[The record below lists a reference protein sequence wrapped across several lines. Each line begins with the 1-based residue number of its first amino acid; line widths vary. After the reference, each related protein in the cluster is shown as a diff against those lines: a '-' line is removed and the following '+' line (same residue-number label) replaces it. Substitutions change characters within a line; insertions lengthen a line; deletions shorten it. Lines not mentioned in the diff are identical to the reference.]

1 MRNDT
6 IGSLHDDAEET
17 ATKGVGVDRIR
28 AVWGRRRWLAI
39 MVFLIPLTGAVSLVL
54 ALPDVYRS
62 TASVLI
68 ERQQLPE
75 DLVRATVNS
84 EVEIRL
90 RTLSAEILSRARLE
104 DLVRRMGLY
113 PEATADGSTE
123 EAVGRMR
130 RDISLQLTSADRD
143 GRGGGAT
150 IAFALRY
157 QGRDPQT
164 VAQVTNALASFYIE
178 ENLKVR
184 EKLAAGTTEFL
195 RAQLEQTKKRLDEQE
210 RRLSELGREHTG
222 ELPHQMQ
229 GNLARLDS
237 LAEQI
242 RVNRVEQV
250 RSQERRDIL
259 AGQLAQAEAN
269 SGFESDPMRLAR
281 LRRELQALRVK
292 YTDRWPD
299 IIRIKD
305 EIATLEQK
313 LASPEP
319 KPKVPEAEQ
328 LALTPEVL
336 RLRDAV
342 RSANTEI
349 ELLKQDEQ
357 RLRRSSEMYQKR
369 VDNAPKHEPEYLE
382 LTRDYETNKNL
393 YRALVQRYET
403 AQIGEDM
410 EQRQQG
416 ERFRILDPASPSG
429 NPFAP
434 NRARLLLVAVVGC
447 LGLAGAAVVLAE
459 VLDTSFH
466 SAADLRAASSVP
478 VLVRIP
484 SIVTEA
490 DTRRARWRSRFA
502 IAGTLAA
509 LVLVAGG
516 AYTIGHQNEQLVQML
531 SRERNT

>member
-1 MRNDT
+1 MMNDT
-6 IGSLHDDAEET
+6 KSRSPFDEPDET
-17 ATKGVGVDRIR
+17 FKGVGIDRIR

-39 MVFLIPLTGAVSLVL
+39 LVFLVPLTGLVTLVL

-62 TASVLI
+62 TASVLV

-75 DLVRATVNS
+75 DLVRATINS

-104 DLVRRMGLY
+104 ELIRRLGLY
-113 PEATADGSTE
+113 PEARGAKSSE

-150 IAFALRY
+150 VAFALRY

-164 VAQVTNALASFYIE
+164 VAQVTNALASFYVE

-184 EKLAAGTTEFL
+184 ERMAAGTTEFL

-210 RRLSELGREHTG
+210 RRLSELGRQHTG

-229 GNLARLDS
+229 GNLARLES
-237 LAEQI
+237 IAEQL
-242 RVNRVEQV
+242 RANRVEQV
-250 RSQERRDIL
+250 RAQERRDIL
-259 AGQLAQAEAN
+259 AGQLTQAEAS
-269 SGFESDPMRLAR
+269 SGFETDPMRLAR
-281 LRRELQALRVK
+281 LRRELVALQVK
-292 YTDRWPD
+292 YTDLWPD

-305 EIATLEQK
+305 EIATLEKK
-313 LASPEP
+313 LANP
-319 KPKVPEAEQ
+319 KAQPKAPEAET

-336 RLRDAV
+336 RLRDAL
-342 RSANTEI
+342 RSSNTEI
-349 ELLKQDEQ
+349 QLLKQEEQ
-357 RLRRSSEMYQKR
+357 RLRANQDMYQKR
-369 VDNAPKHEPEYLE
+369 VDNAPRHEPEYLE
-382 LTRDYETNKNL
+382 LTRDYETNKTL
-393 YRALVQRYET
+393 YRTLVQRFET

-416 ERFRILDPASPSG
+416 ERFRILDPATPSG
-429 NPFAP
+429 TPFAP
-434 NRARLLLVAVVGC
+434 NRGRLLLVAVVAC
-447 LGLAGAAVVLAE
+447 LGLAGAAVVLSE

-466 SAADLRAASSVP
+466 SAADLRGSSSVP

-484 SIVTEA
+484 SIVTEG
-490 DTRRARWRSRFA
+490 DTRRARWRGRFA
-502 IAGTLAA
+502 VAA
-509 LVLVAGG
+509 TVVALILVGAG
-516 AYTIGHQNEQLVQML
+516 AYTIGHENDSLVQAL

>member
-1 MRNDT
+1 MMNDAT
-6 IGSLHDDAEET
+6 GSMHDDADEISRG
-17 ATKGVGVDRIR
+17 AGIDRIR
-28 AVWGRRRWLAI
+28 AVWNRRRWLAI
-39 MVFLIPLTGAVSLVL
+39 LVFLIPLTGAVSLVL
-54 ALPDVYRS
+54 SLPDVYRS

-90 RTLSAEILSRARLE
+90 RTLSAEILSRPRLE
-104 DLVRRMGLY
+104 DLVSRLDLY
-113 PEATADGSTE
+113 PEVKGRSAE

-157 QGRDPQT
+157 QGRDPET
-164 VAQVTNALASFYIE
+164 VARVTNALASFYVE

-184 EKLAAGTTEFL
+184 ERLAAGTTEFL

-210 RRLSELGREHTG
+210 RRLGELGRRHMG
-222 ELPHQMQ
+222 ELPPQMA
-229 GNLARLDS
+229 GNLTRLES
-237 LAEQI
+237 LSEQI
-242 RVNRVEQV
+242 RTNRVEQV
-250 RSQERRDIL
+250 RAQERRDIL
-259 AGQLAQAEAN
+259 VGQLTQAEAS
-269 SGFESDPMRLAR
+269 SGFETDPMRLAR
-281 LRRELQALRVK
+281 LRRELAALRVK

-313 LASPEP
+313 LASPQP
-319 KPKVPEAEQ
+319 QAKAPEAEA

-342 RSANTEI
+342 RTANTEI
-349 ELLKQDEQ
+349 QLLKEEEQ
-357 RLRRSSEMYQKR
+357 RLRHTRDLVQKR
-369 VDNAPKHEPEYLE
+369 VDNAPQHEPEYLE

-393 YRALVQRYET
+393 YRTLVQRYET

-416 ERFRILDPASPSG
+416 ERFRILESATPSG
-429 NPFAP
+429 TPFAP
-434 NRARLLLVAVVGC
+434 NRVRLLLMAVGGC
-447 LGLAGAAVVLAE
+447 LALAGAAVVVAE

-466 SAADLRAASSVP
+466 SAADLRASSAVP

-484 SIVTEA
+484 TIVTEG
-490 DTRRARWRSRFA
+490 DTRRARWRARFVVA
-502 IAGTLAA
+502 ATVAA
-509 LVLVAGG
+509 LILVGAG
-516 AYTIGHQNEQLVQML
+516 AYTIGHENEQLVQIL